1 MPSPMRPGLSDH
13 QMVTRSRNSNV
24 RIWLGP
30 QPETK
35 QTVNKHYA
43 AAQDVLDGKFKGNRK
58 FSDACKAYGLN
69 HKTQIKTVIRRYKEI
84 LDCGIEAAGGGRRE
98 VCVYTCARVLNVY
111 IANNYIF
118 ICA

>member
-1 MPSPMRPGLSDH
+1 MHVLLNTLTSFVRLPSKLE
-13 QMVTRSRNSNV
+13 NV
-24 RIWLGP
+24 HLCQPALGTGT
-30 QPETK
+30 EK
-35 QTVNKHYA
+35 KVNKHYA
-43 AAQDVLDGKFKGNRK
+43 AAQAVLDGKFTGNRK
-58 FSDACKAYGLN
+58 FSDACKAYGLD
-69 HKTQIKTVIRRYKEI
+69 HKTQIKTVKRRYTEI